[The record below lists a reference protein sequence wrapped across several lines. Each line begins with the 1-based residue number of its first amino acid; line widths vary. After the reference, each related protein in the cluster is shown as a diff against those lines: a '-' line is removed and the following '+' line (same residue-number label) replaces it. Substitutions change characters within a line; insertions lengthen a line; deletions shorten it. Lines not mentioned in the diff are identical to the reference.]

1 MTPESIAG
9 VTKLMETYFEGLYQ
23 ADSSML
29 RNVFH
34 PQLSYV
40 CATQGD
46 ELYLDLETYM
56 ARVEKRV
63 PPAQKGEKRDDL
75 ILEMSFGGSRL
86 AHVKARMKLM
96 GRDYLDYLTLIR
108 SGDEWRIVAKIFA
121 YVPGEIE

>member
-1 MTPESIAG
+1 MRTIKLVFASLFLVLSISSKAMTIYKCHQP
-9 VTKLMETYFEGLYQ
+9 F
-23 ADSSML
+23 
-29 RNVFH
+29 NVNDPNF
-34 PQLSYV
+34 Q
-40 CATQGD
+40 QGD

-63 PPAQKGEKRDDL
+63 PPAQKGEKRGDL